1 MSQLTDN
8 FGRVHDYLRISLT
21 EKCNLRCTYCMPEE
35 GVPLKPKAHFMNT
48 EEVIGIAQVFV
59 NQGIRK
65 IRLTGGEPLL
75 RKDFSEI
82 LLALSKLPVDLTFTT
97 NGVLLDRYMDVILSA
112 GVKSINISLDTLEEA
127 RFKTITRRTD
137 FQRVMDNIALTKAKG
152 IGVKINVV
160 LMRGVNDDE
169 IIPFI
174 EKTLAEDLD
183 IRFIEFMPFDGNN
196 WDWNKKVSQKEI
208 LQIAFD
214 HFGPDAIQ
222 PLNIAPNTTTREF
235 SVQGAKGRF
244 GIISTVTH
252 PFCDTCNR
260 IRLTADGKIKNCLFS
275 NQETDLLTAYRN
287 GVDILPLI
295 QQNIGLKEHSRGGL
309 DMSKP
314 ELVQL
319 HENRSMITIGG

>member
-1 MSQLTDN
+1 MGILTDN
-8 FGRVHDYLRISLT
+8 FGRTHDYLRISLT

-48 EEVIGIAQVFV
+48 EEVIGIARLFV
-59 NQGIRK
+59 DQGIKK

-75 RKDFSEI
+75 RKDFGEI
-82 LLALSKLPVDLTFTT
+82 LLALSDFPVDLTFTT
-97 NGVLLDRYMDVILSA
+97 NGVLLDRYLDEILSA
-112 GVKSINISLDTLEEA
+112 GIKSINISLDTLDEE

-137 FQRVMDNIALTKAKG
+137 FQRVMENIALTKAKG

-196 WDWNKKVSQKEI
+196 WDWNKKISEKEI
-208 LQIAFD
+208 LQTAFD
-214 HFGPDAIQ
+214 RFGFDAIQ
-222 PLNIAPNTTTREF
+222 PLNISPNATAREF
-235 SVQGAKGRF
+235 QVKGAKGRF

-287 GVDILPLI
+287 GEDILPLI
-295 QQNIGLKEHSRGGL
+295 QQNIALKEHSRGGL

>member
-1 MSQLTDN
+1 MNQLSDT
-8 FGRVHDYLRISLT
+8 FGRTHNYLRISLT

-35 GVPLKPKAHFMNT
+35 GIPLKPKAHFMT
-48 EEVIGIAQVFV
+48 SDEVVGIAKEFV
-59 NQGIRK
+59 ALGTDK

-82 LLALSKLPVDLTFTT
+82 LYQLAQLPVELTLTT
-97 NGVLLDRYMDVILSA
+97 NGVLLDRFMEELVAA
-112 GVKSINISLDTLEEA
+112 GVKSINISLDTLIPE
-127 RFKTITRRTD
+127 RFKTITRRSD
-137 FQRVMDNIALTKAKG
+137 FDRVQKNIELAQKNE
-152 IGVKINVV
+152 IRVKINVV

-174 EKTLAEDLD
+174 RQTLSSDVE
-183 IRFIEFMPFDGNN
+183 IRFIEFMPFEGNN
-196 WDWNKKVSQKEI
+196 WEWEKKISEKEI
-208 LQIAFD
+208 LQTVFN
-214 HFGPDAIQ
+214 HFGSENIQ
-222 PLNIAPNTTTREF
+222 PQNIAPNATAREYKIK
-235 SVQGAKGRF
+235 GAKGKF

-260 IRLTADGKIKNCLFS
+260 IRLTADGKVKNCLFS
-275 NQETDLLTAYRN
+275 SQETDLLSAYRN
-287 GVDILPLI
+287 KELITPLI
-295 QQNIGLKEHSRGGL
+295 IQNIMQKEHSRGGL